1 MNGINRFVGS
11 GYATAVKFDQTKVR
25 GDRVCSFI
33 LIMPEDR
40 NNKTKVRVNVYGGAV
55 EACDRFLKD
64 NVYVI
69 VDGKVMNRHCR
80 QKDDTVTEVRCEDIK
95 FGETQRREQQWQ
107 EA

>member
-1 MNGINRFVGS
+1 MNGINRFMAS
-11 GYATAVKFDQTKVR
+11 GYVTSVEFGQTKVR

-33 LIMPEDR
+33 LIIPEDR

-64 NVYVI
+64 GSYVI
-69 VDGKVMNRHCR
+69 VDGKMMNRVCK
-80 QKDDTVTEVRCEDIK
+80 QKGDIVNEVRCEDIK
-95 FGETQRREQQWQ
+95 FDTQRREQCQ